1 MYVTLLPLAIN
12 NQIAS
17 WAWLALCLPKMF
29 KKKPVFYTFQRGLKT
44 FVTFLGKIHKDN
56 NLFAA
61 RKKHVTDN

>member
-29 KKKPVFYTFQRGLKT
+29 KKKQYFTPSREG
-44 FVTFLGKIHKDN
+44 
-56 NLFAA
+56 
-61 RKKHVTDN
+61 